1 MIPCVKPDTFM
12 NRETLSATA
21 RAMVAPG
28 KGILAMDESHPTCK
42 KRFDALG
49 VEFTEENRR
58 TYRDMLVTAAGLG
71 DHIGGAILFDE
82 TLRQKLLDGTPFP
95 EHLNSIGIVPG
106 IKVDKGAKDLAGH
119 PGEKVTEGLDGLR
132 DRLAEY
138 AKLGA
143 RFAKWRAVITIEE
156 ERPIEYCEME
166 DDIFFRN
173 IAVTE
178 RLPSEACL
186 EANAHA
192 LARYAALC
200 QQADLVPIVEPEV
213 LMNGEHDIDRSYEVT
228 VRALEVTF
236 DQLARQGVW
245 LEGIVL
251 KPSMV
256 ISGDQCEERADVE
269 TVAARTVECLK
280 KTVPAEVPGIAF
292 LSGGQ
297 SDEEASAHLNAIN
310 QHPDLPWAV
319 TFSYG
324 RALQQQAMKSWS
336 GAEANRGIGQA
347 AISKRARLNG
357 AAARGAYDVE
367 MEKAA

>member
-1 MIPCVKPDTFM
+1 M

-49 VEFTEENRR
+49 IEFTEENRR

-71 DHIGGAILFDE
+71 DHVGGAILFDE

-138 AKLGA
+138 VELGA
-143 RFAKWRAVITIEE
+143 RFAKWRAVITIGEG
-156 ERPIEYCEME
+156 
-166 DDIFFRN
+166 
-173 IAVTE
+173 
-178 RLPSEACL
+178 LPSEACL
-186 EANAHA
+186 EANAHG

-200 QQADLVPIVEPEV
+200 QEADLVPIVEPEV

-256 ISGDQCEERADVE
+256 ISGDRCAEQADVE

>member
-1 MIPCVKPDTFM
+1 M

-42 KRFDALG
+42 KRFDALDI
-49 VEFTEENRR
+49 EFTEENRR
-58 TYRDMLVTAAGLG
+58 AYRDMLVTAAGLG
-71 DHIGGAILFDE
+71 DHVGGAILFDE

-138 AKLGA
+138 VELGA
-143 RFAKWRAVITIEE
+143 RFAKWRAVITIGEG
-156 ERPIEYCEME
+156 
-166 DDIFFRN
+166 
-173 IAVTE
+173 
-178 RLPSEACL
+178 LPSEACL
-186 EANAHA
+186 EANAHG

-200 QQADLVPIVEPEV
+200 QEADLVPIVEPEV

-310 QHPDLPWAV
+310 RHPDLPWAV

-324 RALQQQAMKSWS
+324 RALQQQAMKSWG
-336 GAEANRGIGQA
+336 GAEANRQVGQA

>member
-1 MIPCVKPDTFM
+1 M

-21 RAMVAPG
+21 HAMVAPG

-42 KRFDALG
+42 KRFDTLG
-49 VEFTEENRR
+49 IEFTEENRR
-58 TYRDMLVTAAGLG
+58 AYRDMLVTAAGLG
-71 DHIGGAILFDE
+71 DHVGGAILFDE

-95 EHLNSIGIVPG
+95 QHLNSIGIVPG

-132 DRLAEY
+132 ERLTEY
-138 AKLGA
+138 AELGA
-143 RFAKWRAVITIEE
+143 RFAKWRAVITIG
-156 ERPIEYCEME
+156 
-166 DDIFFRN
+166 DG
-173 IAVTE
+173 
-178 RLPSEACL
+178 LPSEACL
-186 EANAHA
+186 EANAHG

-200 QQADLVPIVEPEV
+200 QEADLVPIVEPEV
-213 LMNGEHDIDRSYEVT
+213 LMNGEHDIARSYEVT

-256 ISGDQCEERADVE
+256 ISGDRCAEQADVE

-280 KTVPAEVPGIAF
+280 KTVPAAVPGIAF

-324 RALQQQAMKSWS
+324 RALQQQAMKSWG
-336 GAEANRGIGQA
+336 GAEANRGTGQD
-347 AISKRARLNG
+347 AIAKRARLNG
-357 AAARGAYDVE
+357 AAARGAYDSG
-367 MEKAA
+367 MEQAA

>member
-1 MIPCVKPDTFM
+1 M

-49 VEFTEENRR
+49 IEFTEENRR
-58 TYRDMLVTAAGLG
+58 AYRDMLVTAAGLG
-71 DHIGGAILFDE
+71 DHVGGAILFDE
-82 TLRQKLLDGTPFP
+82 TLRQKLLDDTPFP

-106 IKVDKGAKDLAGH
+106 IKVDKGAKDLAGY

-138 AKLGA
+138 VELGA
-143 RFAKWRAVITIEE
+143 RFAKWRAVITIGEG
-156 ERPIEYCEME
+156 M
-166 DDIFFRN
+166 
-173 IAVTE
+173 
-178 RLPSEACL
+178 PSGACL
-186 EANAHA
+186 EANAHG

-200 QQADLVPIVEPEV
+200 QEAGLVPIVEPEV

-256 ISGDQCEERADVE
+256 ISGDRCAEQADVE

-310 QHPDLPWAV
+310 RHPDLPWAV

-324 RALQQQAMKSWS
+324 RALQQQAMKSWG
-336 GAEANRGIGQA
+336 GAEANREVGQA

>member
-1 MIPCVKPDTFM
+1 M

-28 KGILAMDESHPTCK
+28 KGILAMDESHPTCQ

-49 VEFTEENRR
+49 IEFTEENRR

-71 DHIGGAILFDE
+71 DYVGGAILFDE

-138 AKLGA
+138 VELGA
-143 RFAKWRAVITIEE
+143 RFAKWRAVITIGEG
-156 ERPIEYCEME
+156 
-166 DDIFFRN
+166 
-173 IAVTE
+173 
-178 RLPSEACL
+178 LPSEACL
-186 EANAHA
+186 EANAHG

-200 QQADLVPIVEPEV
+200 QEADLVPIIEPEV
-213 LMNGEHDIDRSYEVT
+213 LMNGEHDIDRSYDVT

-236 DQLARQGVW
+236 DQLVRQGVW

-256 ISGDQCEERADVE
+256 ISGDQCAEQADVE

-336 GAEANRGIGQA
+336 GAEANRGVGQA

>member
-1 MIPCVKPDTFM
+1 M

-49 VEFTEENRR
+49 IEFTEENRR
-58 TYRDMLVTAAGLG
+58 AYRDMLVTAAGLG
-71 DHIGGAILFDE
+71 DHVGGAILFDE
-82 TLRQKLLDGTPFP
+82 TLRQKLLDDTPFP

-132 DRLAEY
+132 ERLVEY
-138 AKLGA
+138 AELGA
-143 RFAKWRAVITIEE
+143 RFAKWRAVITIGEG
-156 ERPIEYCEME
+156 
-166 DDIFFRN
+166 
-173 IAVTE
+173 
-178 RLPSEACL
+178 LPSEACL

-200 QQADLVPIVEPEV
+200 QEADLVPIVEPEV
-213 LMNGEHDIDRSYEVT
+213 LMNGEHDIDRSYDVT

-256 ISGDQCEERADVE
+256 ISGDRCAEQADVE

-280 KTVPAEVPGIAF
+280 KTVPADVPGIAF

-310 QHPDLPWAV
+310 RHPDLPWAV

-324 RALQQQAMKSWS
+324 RALQQQAMKSWG

>member
-1 MIPCVKPDTFM
+1 M

-49 VEFTEENRR
+49 IEFSEENRR
-58 TYRDMLVTAAGLG
+58 AYRDMLVTAAGLG
-71 DHIGGAILFDE
+71 DHVGGAILFDE
-82 TLRQKLLDGTPFP
+82 TLRQKLLDDTPFP

-119 PGEKVTEGLDGLR
+119 PGEKVTDGLDGLR

-138 AKLGA
+138 VELGA
-143 RFAKWRAVITIEE
+143 RFAKWRAVITIG
-156 ERPIEYCEME
+156 
-166 DDIFFRN
+166 DG
-173 IAVTE
+173 
-178 RLPSEACL
+178 LPSEACL
-186 EANAHA
+186 EANGHA

-200 QQADLVPIVEPEV
+200 QEADLVPIVEPEV

-256 ISGDQCEERADVE
+256 ISGDQCTEQADVE
-269 TVAARTVECLK
+269 TVAAHTVECLK

-336 GAEANRGIGQA
+336 GADANRGIGQA

>member
-1 MIPCVKPDTFM
+1 M

-21 RAMVAPG
+21 HAMVAPG

-42 KRFDALG
+42 KRFDALDI
-49 VEFTEENRR
+49 EFTEENRR
-58 TYRDMLVTAAGLG
+58 AYRDMLVTAAGLG
-71 DHIGGAILFDE
+71 DHVGGAILFDE

-138 AKLGA
+138 VELGA
-143 RFAKWRAVITIEE
+143 RFAKWRAVITIG
-156 ERPIEYCEME
+156 
-166 DDIFFRN
+166 DG
-173 IAVTE
+173 
-178 RLPSEACL
+178 LPSEACL
-186 EANAHA
+186 EANAHG

-200 QQADLVPIVEPEV
+200 QEADLVPIVEPEV
-213 LMNGEHDIDRSYEVT
+213 LMNGEHDIDRSYDVT
-228 VRALEVTF
+228 VRALDVTF

-256 ISGDQCEERADVE
+256 ISGDRCAEQADVE

-280 KTVPAEVPGIAF
+280 KTVPADVPGIAF

-310 QHPDLPWAV
+310 RHPDLPWAV

-324 RALQQQAMKSWS
+324 RALQQQAMKSWG
-336 GAEANRGIGQA
+336 GAEANREVGQA

>member
-1 MIPCVKPDTFM
+1 M

-42 KRFDALG
+42 KRFDALDI
-49 VEFTEENRR
+49 EFTEENRR
-58 TYRDMLVTAAGLG
+58 AYRDMLVTAAGLG
-71 DHIGGAILFDE
+71 DHVGGAILFDE
-82 TLRQKLLDGTPFP
+82 TLRQKLLDDTPFP

-132 DRLAEY
+132 ERLVEY
-138 AKLGA
+138 AELGA
-143 RFAKWRAVITIEE
+143 RFAKWRAVITIGEG
-156 ERPIEYCEME
+156 
-166 DDIFFRN
+166 
-173 IAVTE
+173 
-178 RLPSEACL
+178 LPSEACL

-200 QQADLVPIVEPEV
+200 QEADLVPIVEPEV

-256 ISGDQCEERADVE
+256 ISGDRCAEQADVE

-336 GAEANRGIGQA
+336 GAEANRGVGQA